1 MVTSAGDVWIWQGT
15 EGMTWSD
22 TNTGAQWGID
32 GSADTAAGQNLV
44 FNSSGAGTVTLSG
57 AVNPAS
63 ITVNNA
69 AAATMSSPRT
79 APGKLPRAR

>member
-63 ITVNNA
+63 ITPR
-69 AAATMSSPRT
+69 AATMYSPQT
-79 APGKLPRAR
+79 APEKLRRAR

>member
-1 MVTSAGDVWIWQGT
+1 
-15 EGMTWSD
+15 MTWSD

-69 AAATMSSPRT
+69 AGSDYVFASDGT
-79 APGKLPRAR
+79 GKLRRAR